1 MCDVVANLLS
11 LPVGELVEVGVAT
24 LQTALE
30 RTATDVYIHLKFKEI
45 EF

>member
-1 MCDVVANLLS
+1 MCEVLVNLLS
-11 LPVGELVEVGVAT
+11 LPVGELVKVGVAT

-30 RTATDVYIHLKFKEI
+30 RTATNVYVHLKFKEI